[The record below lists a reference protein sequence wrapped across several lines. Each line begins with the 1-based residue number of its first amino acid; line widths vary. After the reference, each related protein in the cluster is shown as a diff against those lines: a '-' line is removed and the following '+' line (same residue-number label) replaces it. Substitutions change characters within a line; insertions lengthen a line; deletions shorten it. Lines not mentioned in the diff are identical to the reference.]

1 MALIDPMADQDP
13 MAMGGGAMPMA
24 QQQQAPIQ
32 PELQNIAESLDEDSL
47 RDIGQQCMEEF
58 EADEASR
65 QEWLEMHA
73 HWVRLYFQKDKAEN
87 PPWQGSSQESMP
99 IVTEACN
106 QFHARAFK
114 ALFPNRSIIKAI
126 PVGNVRQRDMDRA
139 DRVAKHMSFQLL
151 VRDKTY
157 KRRKDALLLGVAVHG
172 SVFTQTYWNPFTQMN
187 CTENVRAVDF
197 VVPYGVGPREME
209 DIDRKSKIVYKSVND
224 TKIMAAS
231 GYFLSPCKPY
241 TKGKSDQY
249 QDSVDEIEGASEAQ
263 QHKRYW
269 CKVIEQHRLLD
280 LDGDGIE
287 EPYIVSVDAEDSSV
301 KRISIRYETDEFG
314 NPVGGSWYDLK
325 RPIEYF
331 DHWMFLPNPDGF
343 YGLGMGHLVGNINT
357 AVNKLLRQTID
368 AGTLANMSTG
378 FVDSSIGIPG
388 GELEMQMGRFRKV
401 NGGGRIADHIM
412 HMQFPGPSPAIM
424 QTMEMLGARG
434 DRLATVTE
442 ALTGQMD
449 KVQQPTVVLSL
460 VEQGLEVFST
470 VYERLIIAW
479 ESELNKHFKLNRK
492 YMPETEYVTVM
503 DLPGL
508 EMMQVSKLDY
518 ADDYQI
524 TPIADPKMATEQ
536 QKLTRAM
543 AEWQFLSTN
552 PLVLQSPWHFYKA
565 SERYLKSIEVQN
577 INEVLPQP
585 AVPGRVDDP
594 VMENMAALM
603 PQPVMP
609 MVFPDQDHLTHMQV
623 HDSMFSDEVYG
634 PLMSPAG
641 VQALMLHIQMHK
653 AYAYGTTESPMM
665 GQMIGQ
671 VGNPTMAPAPGHVLV
686 PPGALGGGMAQGG
699 AMGGGSDMGG
709 GGGASGEGASSSQN
723 KGSSGK
729 PGA

>member
-1 MALIDPMADQDP
+1 
-13 MAMGGGAMPMA
+13 
-24 QQQQAPIQ
+24 
-32 PELQNIAESLDEDSL
+32 
-47 RDIGQQCMEEF
+47 
-58 EADEASR
+58 
-65 QEWLEMHA
+65 MHA
-73 HWVRLYFQKDKAEN
+73 QWIRLYFQKDQPVN
-87 PPWQGSSQESMP
+87 PPWQGSSSESMP

-114 ALFPNRSIIKAI
+114 ALFPNRSVIKAI
-126 PVGNVRQRDMDRA
+126 PVGNIRQRDLDRA
-139 DRVAKHMSFQLL
+139 ERVAKHLSFQLL

-157 KRRKDALLLGVAVHG
+157 KKRKDALLLGVAVHG
-172 SVFTQTYWNPFTQMN
+172 SVFTQTYFDPLKRVN

-197 VVPYGVGPREME
+197 VVPYGVGPRELE
-209 DIDRKSKIVYKSVND
+209 DIDRKSKIVYKSVNE
-224 TKIMAAS
+224 TRILAAA
-231 GYFLSPCKPY
+231 GYFLAPAVPY
-241 TKGKSDQY
+241 EQGESTEYDQA
-249 QDSVDEIEGASEAQ
+249 VDEIEGTTDAQ
-263 QHKRYW
+263 RDKRYW
-269 CKVIEQHRLLD
+269 CKLIEQHRLLD

-287 EPYIVSVDAEDSSV
+287 EPYIVTVDCETRKV
-301 KRISIRYETDEFG
+301 LRISIRYETDELG
-314 NPVGGSWYDLK
+314 NPLGGSWYDLK
-325 RPIEYF
+325 RPVEYF

-368 AGTLANMSTG
+368 AGTLANQQTG
-378 FVDSSIGIPG
+378 FIDSSVGIQG
-388 GELEMQMGRFRKV
+388 GETEMSMGKFKKI
-401 NGGGRIADHIM
+401 NGAGRLADHIM
-412 HMQFPGPSPAIM
+412 PLVFPGPNTALM
-424 QTMEMLGARG
+424 QIQELLMARG

-479 ESELNKHFKLNRK
+479 ESELDKHFKLNRK

-508 EMMQVSKLDY
+508 ETFQIGKADY
-518 ADDYQI
+518 ADDMQI
-524 TPIADPKMATEQ
+524 KPVADPKMATEQ

-552 PLVLQSPWHFYKA
+552 PLVLQSPFHFYKA

-594 VMENMAALM
+594 MMENMATLM

-623 HDSMFSDEVYG
+623 HQSMQSDPQFAG
-634 PLMSPAG
+634 LMTPAG
-641 VQALMLHIQMHK
+641 IQALQMHIQMHI
-653 AYAYGTTESPMM
+653 AYAYGSVESPMM
-665 GQMIGQ
+665 GEMLGQ
-671 VGNPTMAPAPGHVLV
+671 IGNPTMAPAPGYVMAT
-686 PPGALGGGMAQGG
+686 PQMLGGGMGQAG
-699 AMGGGSDMGG
+699 AMGGGPNMGG
-709 GGGASGEGASSSQN
+709 SGGSQGEGTSQ
-723 KGSSGK
+723 GPTQQPSGQ
-729 PGA
+729 PPQ